1 MRVHMPE
8 TVICECTA
16 SPAVEAEAV
25 AFTRG
30 RSADQSEAQAA
41 ADPSEPV
48 AALERDPAVLC

>member
-8 TVICECTA
+8 AVIRECIA
-16 SPAVEAEAV
+16 SPADEAEAV
-25 AFTRG
+25 ASTRG

-48 AALERDPAVLC
+48 AELERDPAVLR